1 MFLAKNRLKLVKNN
15 TFFIV
20 ILLGYGYFIDMV
32 YIRIGNIIDLV
43 IDIIIK
49 YPPSFIIYREWVMY
63 ECCIQYVIS
72 NVWYTVWCILW
83 Y

>member
-20 ILLGYGYFIDMV
+20 ILLWYSYFIDMRYMDV
-32 YIRIGNIIDLV
+32 GNIIDLV

-49 YPPSFIIYREWVMY
+49 YPPPLF
-63 ECCIQYVIS
+63 CLLFVIRVDG
-72 NVWYTVWCILW
+72 VWIVYTM
-83 Y
+83 

>member
-20 ILLGYGYFIDMV
+20 ILLGYGYFIEVV
-32 YIRIGNIIDLV
+32 YIRVGNIIDLL

-49 YPPSFIIYREWVMY
+49 YPLFYFSIGDWWCMGGVYNVMY
-63 ECCIQYVIS
+63 FYDI
-72 NVWYTVWCILW
+72 NFTW
-83 Y
+83 

>member
-20 ILLGYGYFIDMV
+20 ILLGYGYFICMV
-32 YIRIGNIIDLV
+32 YIRVGNIIDLV

-49 YPPSFIIYREWVMY
+49 YPLFYFGIGDWWCIQCGVYNVMY
-63 ECCIQYVIS
+63 FYDI
-72 NVWYTVWCILW
+72 NFTW
-83 Y
+83 